1 VKLHWLS
8 VGKERYIEVDDD
20 ISFKLVSVDINK
32 ANVFSVRGPENSS
45 NLFCTLSREL
55 VVCQNIGISSSCCF
69 RLELEVIKLLR
80 Y

>member
-1 VKLHWLS
+1 MKLHWLS

-55 VVCQNIGISSSCCF
+55 VVCQIYWNIIIMLFQVRVRSN
-69 RLELEVIKLLR
+69 
-80 Y
+80 